1 MRAQIYLS
9 QAAVKTQPRFRTRNE
24 ERQGELGEHESDG
37 AEEGE
42 AQAAAEDQR
51 RADYGRR
58 DLAHRELLLAVD
70 ITAGELANCRGQR

>member
-1 MRAQIYLS
+1 MLQSGCRFIS
-9 QAAVKTQPRFRTRNE
+9 VKTQPHFLTSNE
-24 ERQGELGEHESDG
+24 ERQGELGEHEADG

-58 DLAHRELLLAVD
+58 DLAHRELL
-70 ITAGELANCRGQR
+70 GRKQHNGW